1 MYNEGGEKISP
12 FGGGMFD
19 IAQNM
24 APGMALQSRMNSMA
38 GLQGQLDYQPMY
50 QGAYGG
56 SGMTGVQ
63 HPGTPAKKGLLSHK
77 LHL

>member
-1 MYNEGGEKISP
+1 MIQICQNKDEKISP

-24 APGMALQSRMNSMA
+24 APGMALQSRMNNMA

-50 QGAYGG
+50 QGAFGG

-63 HPGTPAKKGLLSHK
+63 HQGTPC
-77 LHL
+77 

>member
-1 MYNEGGEKISP
+1 
-12 FGGGMFD
+12 
-19 IAQNM
+19 
-24 APGMALQSRMNSMA
+24 MA

-50 QGAYGG
+50 QGAFGG